1 MGTQAPNSSR
11 LRDLLAASDAGDI
24 DRALGFYAPDY
35 VDHDATEARQ
45 GAGGTSQEA
54 LREAFKLFSAAFSD
68 TRHTL
73 HDTVEEGELVAARI
87 SVETRHTGRLWGFAP
102 SGRILRNDSIVIY
115 RFVDRRIR
123 ERWCRERQ
131 STRSLLESDQS

>member
-1 MGTQAPNSSR
+1 MATQASNKPR
-11 LRDLLAASDAGDI
+11 LRYLLAASDEGDI
-24 DRALGFYAPDY
+24 DGALRFFAPDY

-45 GAGGTSQEA
+45 GAGGMSLEA
-54 LREAFKLFSAAFSD
+54 LRDAFRLFSAAFSN

-73 HDTVEEGELVAARI
+73 HDTVEEGDRVAARI
-87 SVETRHTGRLWGFAP
+87 SVETCHTGSLWGFAP

-115 RFVDRRIR
+115 RFVDGRIR

-131 STRSLLESDQS
+131 STRSLLEPGQS